1 MTDSTSSSPFTLT
14 RVRADIARVLQ
25 TDVDDIADTDNLI
38 DHGLDSIR
46 LMSLVQGWQ
55 ADGAPVAFDQL
66 AEYPEVNHW
75 LRLLRGEVTSR

>member
-1 MTDSTSSSPFTLT
+1 MTHPTSPTFTIE

-25 TDVDDIADTDNLI
+25 TDVEDIADTDNLI

-46 LMSLVQGWQ
+46 LMSLVQAWQ